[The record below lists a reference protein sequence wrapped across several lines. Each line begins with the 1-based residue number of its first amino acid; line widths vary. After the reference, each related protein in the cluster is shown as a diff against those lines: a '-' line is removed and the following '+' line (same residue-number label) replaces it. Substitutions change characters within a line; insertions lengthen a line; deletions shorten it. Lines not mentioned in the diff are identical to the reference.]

1 MKEASLKNHTHTQ
14 KKKRLVANDGPL
26 LEVLCSGCCH
36 QNCSTRTGP
45 QLRDNSCSGLFGK
58 MSDEQNG
65 LEMMQVNVRHHTLSE
80 QLSVLLLSIYISD
93 WLFQLPL
100 WLILYLG
107 VNPSVPVLI
116 EARELGTSQHGLC
129 NPSPSAPAETP
140 TPTCCG
146 IIM

>member
-14 KKKRLVANDGPL
+14 KKKSLVANDGPL
-26 LEVLCSGCCH
+26 LEVFWSGCCH

-45 QLRDNSCSGLFGK
+45 QLRDNRCSGLFGK
-58 MSDEQNG
+58 MSDKQNG
-65 LEMMQVNVRHHTLSE
+65 LEMMQLNVRHHTQSE

-107 VNPSVPVLI
+107 VNP
-116 EARELGTSQHGLC
+116 
-129 NPSPSAPAETP
+129 
-140 TPTCCG
+140 
-146 IIM
+146 

>member
-1 MKEASLKNHTHTQ
+1 
-14 KKKRLVANDGPL
+14 
-26 LEVLCSGCCH
+26 
-36 QNCSTRTGP
+36 
-45 QLRDNSCSGLFGK
+45 
-58 MSDEQNG
+58 
-65 LEMMQVNVRHHTLSE
+65 MQVNVRHHTLSE

-129 NPSPSAPAETP
+129 KPPPAPAETP